1 MSEDSEKIRI
11 VSAYSITE
19 EAFENLSDETHSH
32 MSVFDFVNE
41 SIVQEEG
48 ADSIDQTDQNT
59 NPTNDCTEAGD
70 FYRDFCE
77 TVDWFYLNRS
87 DTIDSEGQTTND
99 QSEEEAFESGSR
111 DKSSHENVS
120 PNDFQN
126 ESLQNFAQRK
136 RTISID
142 HNYCSELK
150 SFHCNLCEAENQFDC
165 ICSDSDDDSEEKP
178 KEEKDVKEV
187 PKNYFCNFK
196 ECEASYKYKRGL
208 KHHIDIKHLNLKPFP
223 CTECQYAFE
232 SALHLQNHIN
242 AAHLKLKPFK
252 CDQCSYSSSFKYR
265 LNEHSFSHL
274 HQDLRPHKCSD
285 CGKAFVRKSKLKVH
299 VDTVH
304 LMLRPFKCTTCDA
317 SYASNQGLKKHIKNV
332 HQKPENP

>member
-11 VSAYSITE
+11 VGAYSITE
-19 EAFENLSDETHSH
+19 KAFENLGDETHSH

-59 NPTNDCTEAGD
+59 NPSDDCTEAED
-70 FYRDFCE
+70 FYRNFCE

-87 DTIDSEGQTTND
+87 DSIDSEGQTTNE
-99 QSEEEAFESGSR
+99 QSKEDAFESRSR
-111 DKSSHENVS
+111 DKSTDENVS

-126 ESLQNFAQRK
+126 ESLKNFAQRK

-150 SFHCNLCEAENQFDC
+150 SFHCNFCEAENQFHC
-165 ICSDSDDDSEEKP
+165 VCSDHDDDPEEKP
-178 KEEKDVKEV
+178 KNEKDVREI
-187 PKNYFCNFK
+187 PKNYVCNFK
-196 ECEASYKYKRGL
+196 ECEASYKSKNKL
-208 KHHIDIKHLNLKPFP
+208 KVHIDSKHLNLKFS
-223 CTECQYAFE
+223 CTECQSTFAQKDG
-232 SALHLQNHIN
+232 LQRHIN

-252 CDQCSYSSSFKYR
+252 CDQCSYSASSKYN
-265 LNEHSFSHL
+265 LNEHSFSHF

-285 CGKAFVRKSKLKVH
+285 CGKSFVRKNKLKIH
-299 VDTVH
+299 IDAVH
-304 LMLRPFKCTTCDA
+304 LKLKPFKCSTCDA
-317 SYASNQGLKKHIKNV
+317 SYARNEDLKKHIKNV

>member
-11 VSAYSITE
+11 VGAYSITE
-19 EAFENLSDETHSH
+19 EAFENLSDETH

-59 NPTNDCTEAGD
+59 NPTNDCTEAED
-70 FYRDFCE
+70 FYRNFCE

-87 DTIDSEGQTTND
+87 DSIDSEGQTTNE
-99 QSEEEAFESGSR
+99 QSKEDAFESRSR
-111 DKSSHENVS
+111 DKSTHGNVS

-126 ESLQNFAQRK
+126 ESLQNFARRK
-136 RTISID
+136 RTVSMD

-150 SFHCNLCEAENQFDC
+150 SCHCNFYEAENQFDC
-165 ICSDSDDDSEEKP
+165 VCSDYDDDSEEKP
-178 KEEKDVKEV
+178 KKKIDVKEI
-187 PKNYFCNFK
+187 PENYVCNFK
-196 ECEASYKYKRGL
+196 ECEASYKSKHGL

-232 SALHLQNHIN
+232 SALHLQYHIN

-252 CDQCSYSSSFKYR
+252 CDQCSYSTSAKYS
-265 LNEHSFSHL
+265 LKEHSFNHF
-274 HQDLRPHKCSD
+274 HQNLRPHKCND
-285 CGKAFVRKSKLKVH
+285 CGKSFVRKNKLKIH
-299 VDTVH
+299 INAVH
-304 LMLRPFKCTTCDA
+304 LKLKPFKCSTCDA
-317 SYASNQGLKKHIKNV
+317 SFARNEDLKKHIKNI
-332 HQKPENP
+332 HQKPENH